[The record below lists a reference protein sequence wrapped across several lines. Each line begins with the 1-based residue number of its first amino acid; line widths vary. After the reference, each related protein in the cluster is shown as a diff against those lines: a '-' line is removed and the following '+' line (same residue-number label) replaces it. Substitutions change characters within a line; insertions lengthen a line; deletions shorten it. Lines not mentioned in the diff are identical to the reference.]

1 MPPREG
7 KVTIVRFCS
16 VRDAV
21 MAKTYLSF
29 LKAFSGSGGK
39 TVEYCKDPMDRP
51 TEDLDWHKLAMPVK
65 DEPLTND
72 SNPRAAKTAPQ
83 ESEVPVVKNH
93 VSTYL
98 PSRTT
103 DDDAEESDDE
113 SEMRELSFSL
123 AKEAFLPHIPTSPTR
138 ECFPTLCHTPAPGD
152 QTPAQLE
159 LQPGTEVELKNHC
172 TNEEIPKP
180 IPPKTD
186 EGIIPVIIVEDVDLQ
201 CENAPKRPR

>member
-1 MPPREG
+1 
-7 KVTIVRFCS
+7 
-16 VRDAV
+16 

-39 TVEYCKDPMDRP
+39 TVEYCKDPMDHP
-51 TEDLDWHKLAMPVK
+51 TEDLDWHKLAMTVKK

-83 ESEVPVVKNH
+83 EREVPVAENH

-98 PSRTT
+98 PYGTT
-103 DDDAEESDDE
+103 DADTEESDDE

-123 AKEAFLPHIPTSPTR
+123 AKEAFLPHIPTSPTS

-159 LQPGTEVELKNHC
+159 LQPETKVESKNHC
-172 TNEEIPKP
+172 TNEETSKP

-186 EGIIPVIIVEDVDLQ
+186 ESIIPVIIVEDADLQ
-201 CENAPKRPR
+201 CENTPNRPR